1 MDDFEEEKEEMM
13 NRLNIGLGEKTER
26 EAEDFLKKVTDVSAM
41 LADLTSRD
49 SDKVRQAE
57 DDIDEF
63 LEKEETKKE
72 EEEKRKRSTAGCLTV
87 QDKTVINDKVFK
99 TDITICPC

>member
-1 MDDFEEEKEEMM
+1 M
-13 NRLNIGLGEKTER
+13 
-26 EAEDFLKKVTDVSAM
+26 
-41 LADLTSRD
+41 
-49 SDKVRQAE
+49 RQAE

-63 LEKEETKKE
+63 LEKEQTKKE